1 MLCFNFITG
10 LVLMFLCFFF
20 VVCVVMHVNDC
31 SLTNKKGKEKKGEK
45 EKKNQIKNSVA
56 VKHTV

>member
-10 LVLMFLCFFF
+10 LVLMFLCFF
-20 VVCVVMHVNDC
+20 VVCVEMHVLNDC

-45 EKKNQIKNSVA
+45 EKKNQIKIA
-56 VKHTV
+56 WQ

>member
-10 LVLMFLCFFF
+10 IVLMFLCFF

-45 EKKNQIKNSVA
+45 EKKNQIKIA
-56 VKHTV
+56 WQ